1 MKKSFKNSG
10 FKKTLKLLLVSFILI
25 SFKNVY
31 AKMLTIEEVN
41 TEFNNSSVVEYL
53 NQSGNNI
60 TSKIDSSTKLF
71 NIYNNEEQIFSFK
84 YTDSFI
90 SYEVLAKS
98 RIAICDNESILN
110 ASYWTEGVIE
120 AIIKA
125 SGFNNKDISLNAD
138 YTNTF
143 DEYGLLYDKKDCSEE
158 ASSFNSYVNSFRMS
172 FDTDKITAL
181 VGKYATSNLTPE
193 AKLLLNAIPTLKAQ
207 DVTEKSVV
215 LYPNVDLTDIKLK
228 AYCHIYRAESEN
240 GEYKRITSKP
250 MGCTSWAGYQDND
263 LEGSKDYFYKAVVI
277 LGDKEGKPSN
287 IVKVTTEYDINS
299 FLFPSNNV
307 AKDTSV
313 TQEKNESK
321 TEEVGIE
328 NPKTGVN
335 IPVVVII
342 LMGILGVS
350 ILIYTKR
357 HNVIR
362 KL

>member
-1 MKKSFKNSG
+1 M
-10 FKKTLKLLLVSFILI
+10 
-25 SFKNVY
+25 
-31 AKMLTIEEVN
+31 
-41 TEFNNSSVVEYL
+41 
-53 NQSGNNI
+53 
-60 TSKIDSSTKLF
+60 
-71 NIYNNEEQIFSFK
+71 
-84 YTDSFI
+84 
-90 SYEVLAKS
+90 
-98 RIAICDNESILN
+98 
-110 ASYWTEGVIE
+110 IE

-125 SGFNNKDISLNAD
+125 SGFNNKDINPNAD

-193 AKLLLNAIPTLKAQ
+193 AKLLLNATPTLKAQ
-207 DVTEKSVV
+207 DATEKSVV

-313 TQEKNESK
+313 TQEKNEPK

-335 IPVVVII
+335 IPIIIII
-342 LMGILGVS
+342 LMGSLGVF
-350 ILIYTKR
+350 LLMHTKR